1 MRDQVLTVCLSE
13 HDSGAPA
20 AIGIAEE
27 KPRSEN
33 NKKEG
38 ELTVARR
45 LYEQTNLENAL
56 VTGDALHCNQHD
68 AARIVEKGG
77 DYLLQLKNENRRALQ
92 HARNLAEGSPLLPT
106 QR

>member
-13 HDSGAPA
+13 HESGAPV

-27 KPRSEN
+27 KPRSED
-33 NKKEG
+33 NKRDG

-56 VTGDALHCNQHD
+56 VSGDALHCNQHD
-68 AARIVEKGG
+68 ARKIVEKGG
-77 DYLLQLKNENRRALQ
+77 DYLLQLKNENRKALQ
-92 HARNLAEGSPLLPT
+92 HARTLAEGSPLLPT
-106 QR
+106 PK